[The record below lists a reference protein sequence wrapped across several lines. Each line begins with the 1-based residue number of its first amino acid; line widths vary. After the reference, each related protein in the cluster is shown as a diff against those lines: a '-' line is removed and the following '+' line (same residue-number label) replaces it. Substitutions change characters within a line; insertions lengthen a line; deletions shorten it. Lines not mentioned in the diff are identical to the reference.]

1 MGERKWRHVMKRNV
15 GKVVEQEVW
24 LVVVY
29 KDLEFGKLEILQ
41 KAFFEDEES
50 SEKFV
55 NMVNQL
61 KDEDVQI
68 AISKD
73 TIKLIEAE

>member
-1 MGERKWRHVMKRNV
+1 MGERKWRHVMKRNI

-29 KDLEFGKLEILQ
+29 SDLGFGKNEILQ

-50 SEKFV
+50 LDKFV
-55 NMVNQL
+55 SMVNQL